1 MQIHAWACMSQC
13 VLREIKNLIRQKMRA
28 LFFWKPCLHQALT
41 ARACLHSRSTCPSV
55 SVSIPAA
62 HPRCLVTSF
71 TDRGRSISS
80 ASAAHH
86 PPALRSLRARL
97 SAENLHGI
105 RSMSSSRSMLDL
117 CDQDKCL
124 VNLFLAASSH
134 QWQLLPGKL
143 SDLAGAPYQMSS
155 RSCYSGNN
163 WTAELARAC
172 YGHGCSV
179 VHVRDC

>member
-1 MQIHAWACMSQC
+1 MWSIHFRFITQIHAWACMSQC
-13 VLREIKNLIRQKMRA
+13 VLWEIKNLIRQKMRA
-28 LFFWKPCLHQALT
+28 LLFLKPCLHQALT

-55 SVSIPAA
+55 SVSILAA

-86 PPALRSLRARL
+86 PPALRFLRARL

-105 RSMSSSRSMLDL
+105 RSMSRSMLDL
-117 CDQDKCL
+117 CDQDKSL

-143 SDLAGAPYQMSS
+143 SDL
-155 RSCYSGNN
+155 
-163 WTAELARAC
+163 E
-172 YGHGCSV
+172 
-179 VHVRDC
+179 